1 MNAGAAMRLLL
12 AGKTLV
18 YEDGAR
24 LRLIGGELCIEH
36 RHIEDGR
43 TYEPRDMSLF
53 VGLQEF
59 KEYPLTYA
67 QAWEAMLDGKVV
79 MCEAS
84 ERYAFR
90 FRDGVLEHSCQDDEF
105 TMWENGVVLMDMN
118 GSKWKVVE

>member
-59 KEYPLTYA
+59 KEYPLNFEEA
-67 QAWEAMLDGKVV
+67 LEAMLEGKVV
-79 MCEAS
+79 ENEVEGLHLRLNPEMHMMEVLSADTWVGYGLWPYSMAS
-84 ERYAFR
+84 QWR
-90 FRDGVLEHSCQDDEF
+90 
-105 TMWENGVVLMDMN
+105 
-118 GSKWKVVE
+118 VVE

>member
-59 KEYPLTYA
+59 KEYPLNFEEA
-67 QAWEAMLDGKVV
+67 LEAMLDGKVV
-79 MCEAS
+79 ENEVEGLHLRLNPEMHMME
-84 ERYAFR
+84 
-90 FRDGVLEHSCQDDEF
+90 VLSDD
-105 TMWENGVVLMDMN
+105 TWVGYSLWPYSMT
-118 GSKWKVVE
+118 SQWKVVE